1 MEINVLDSR
10 RWMLLTLDTKRP
22 EIVKIIIFNKRNI
35 NNLFVRIS

>member
-1 MEINVLDSR
+1 MLDSR